1 MSQLPSEFST
11 VILPYARLFCKRV
24 FAHVQLLTIGAIL
37 APGKRTITA
46 MLRSVGLQQE
56 PTFHKYHRVL
66 SHAHWS
72 ARRASQI
79 LLQQLLTRFIGQ
91 QPLVVGIDETLERRW
106 GPKINA
112 RGIYRDAVRSSES
125 HFVKCSGLRWVS
137 VMILTKIPWA
147 NRVWALPFLTALAP
161 SERYYA
167 AKPRTHK
174 KLTVWAR
181 QLLLQVKR
189 WVGDR
194 TLIAIGD
201 SSYAVIDLLS
211 SLQGRVSLISRLRLD
226 AALYEP
232 VPIRPAGQRG
242 RKRLKGNRLPTLLA
256 IAADMHT
263 CWESLTVSEWYGG
276 QSQTLDYCTGMAIWY
291 HTGKQPVAIR
301 WVIVR
306 LDGKL
311 TGLVS
316 NDTEIDARQMIEYFI
331 RRWSIETTF
340 ALVRAHLGV
349 ETQRQWSDKAI
360 ARTTPVLLGLF
371 SVVTLLADS
380 LQQRGLLVSQV
391 SSWYIKD
398 RPTFSDAIACVR
410 TYLWRETNF
419 CTSASEV
426 VHVKMSQ
433 HQYQLWQN
441 ALAWAT

>member
-1 MSQLPSEFST
+1 MPQLPSEFST

-24 FAHVQLLTIGAIL
+24 FTHVQLLTIGAIL

-46 MLRSVGLQQE
+46 MLRIVGLQGE
-56 PTFHKYHRVL
+56 RAFHKYHRVL
-66 SHAHWS
+66 SRARWS

-91 QPLVVGIDETLERRW
+91 QPLIIGIDETLERRW

-167 AKPRTHK
+167 DKPRTHK

-189 WVGDR
+189 WAGDR
-194 TLIAIGD
+194 TVVAVGD

-211 SLQGRVSLISRLRLD
+211 SLQGQVSLISRLRLD

-232 VPIRPAGQRG
+232 VPVSTTSQRG
-242 RKRLKGNRLPTLLA
+242 RKRLKGKRLPTLVA
-256 IAADMHT
+256 VAADKQT
-263 CWESLTVSEWYGG
+263 RWEPLTVSEWYGG
-276 QSQTLDYCTGMAIWY
+276 QPQAVDYCTGTAIWY
-291 HTGKQPVAIR
+291 HTGKKPVAIR
-301 WVIVR
+301 WVVVR

-316 NDTEIDARQMIEYFI
+316 NDPGIDARQMIEYFI

-371 SVVTLLADS
+371 SLVTLLADS
-380 LQQRGLLVSQV
+380 LQQQGLLVSQV
-391 SSWYIKD
+391 SSWYVKSH
-398 RPTFSDAIACVR
+398 PTFSDAIACVR
-410 TYLWRETNF
+410 SYLWRETNF

-441 ALAWAT
+441 ALAWAA

>member
-1 MSQLPSEFST
+1 
-11 VILPYARLFCKRV
+11 
-24 FAHVQLLTIGAIL
+24 
-37 APGKRTITA
+37 
-46 MLRSVGLQQE
+46 MLRIVGLQQE
-56 PTFHKYHRVL
+56 RAFHKYHRVL
-66 SHAHWS
+66 SHARWS

-125 HFVKCSGLRWVS
+125 HFVKCSGLPHRRTGWVS
-137 VMILTKIPWA
+137 VMVLTKIAWA

-167 AKPRTHK
+167 DKPRSHK

-189 WVGDR
+189 WVGER
-194 TLIAIGD
+194 SVIAVGD

-211 SLQGRVSLISRLRLD
+211 SLAGRVSLISRLRLD

-232 VPIRPAGQRG
+232 VPVRPAGQRG

-256 IAADMHT
+256 IATDKQT
-263 CWESLTVSEWYGG
+263 RWEPLMVSEWYGG
-276 QSQTLDYCTGMAIWY
+276 QTQPLDYCTGTALWY
-291 HTGKQPVAIR
+291 HTGKKPVVIR
-301 WVIVR
+301 WVVVR

-316 NDTEIDARQMIEYFI
+316 NDTDLQAHQMIEYFV

-371 SVVTLLADS
+371 LVVTLLADS
-380 LQQRGLLVSQV
+380 LQQQGLLVSQG
-391 SSWYIKD
+391 SSWYIKQH
-398 RPTFSDAIACVR
+398 PTFSDAIACVR
-410 TYLWRETNF
+410 TYLWQETNL
-419 CTSASEV
+419 CTSASEE

-433 HQYQLWQN
+433 HQYQLWQS
-441 ALAWAT
+441 ALAWAA

>member
-1 MSQLPSEFST
+1 MPTLPSEFLT
-11 VILPYARLFCKRV
+11 VILPYADLFCKRV
-24 FAHVQLLTIGAIL
+24 FAHVQLLTLGALL

-46 MLRSVGLQQE
+46 LLRIVGLQQE
-56 PTFHKYHRVL
+56 QAFHKYHRVL
-66 SHAHWS
+66 SHARWS
-72 ARRASQI
+72 AQAASRV
-79 LLQQLLTRFIGQ
+79 LLQQLLTKFIGQ

-106 GPKINA
+106 GPQINA

-137 VMILTKIPWA
+137 VMVLTKISWA

-167 AKPRTHK
+167 DKPRSHK

-189 WVGDR
+189 WVGER
-194 TLIAIGD
+194 SVIAVGD

-211 SLQGRVSLISRLRLD
+211 SLAGRVSLISRLRLD

-232 VPIRPAGQRG
+232 VPVRPAGQRG

-256 IAADMHT
+256 IANDKQT
-263 CWESLTVSEWYGG
+263 RWESLMVSEWYGG
-276 QSQTLDYCTGMAIWY
+276 QTQALDYCTGTALWY
-291 HTGKQPVAIR
+291 HTGKKPVAIR
-301 WVIVR
+301 WVVVR

-316 NDTEIDARQMIEYFI
+316 NDTQIEAQQMIEYFI

-360 ARTTPVLLGLF
+360 SRTTPVLLGLF
-371 SVVTLLADS
+371 SLVTLLADS
-380 LQQRGLLVSQV
+380 LQQRGLLVSQA
-391 SSWYIKD
+391 SSWYVKPH
-398 RPTFSDAIACVR
+398 PTFSDAIACVR

-426 VHVKMSQ
+426 VLVKMSQ

-441 ALAWAT
+441 ALAWAA